1 MVPIRRQERECV
13 DRIFRRG
20 QFFSAALYS
29 IGHGGNDAQKTM
41 GIIFVVLMTAEAC
54 AARIV
59 AAMESR
65 RRLAILSLRG
75 RLGRFVRLVAP
86 GLIDRIAAR
95 AVRRGR

>member
-1 MVPIRRQERECV
+1 LSEIHRRSVGPDGRPLGETPMQEAR
-13 DRIFRRG
+13 
-20 QFFSAALYS
+20 
-29 IGHGGNDAQKTM
+29 
-41 GIIFVVLMTAEAC
+41 LMTAEAC